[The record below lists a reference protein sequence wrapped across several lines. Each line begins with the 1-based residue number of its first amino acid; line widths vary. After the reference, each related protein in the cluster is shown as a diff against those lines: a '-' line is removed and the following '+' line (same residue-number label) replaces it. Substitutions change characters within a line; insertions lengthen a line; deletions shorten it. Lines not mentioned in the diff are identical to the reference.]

1 MAGPRRGA
9 RGRSARRRPAYRARP
24 AESNRYGAALASGDF
39 DGDGEA
45 DLALGVPGLDLVT
58 VLYGPPDDSEPR
70 RLLIQGDAL
79 PSPPE
84 TEDFGF
90 ALLAADFDR
99 DGFDDLVT
107 GAPGNAQ
114 QRKDYVVGTA
124 HLIPGARGGLD
135 VRGAAALP
143 GPPGAAGFGSS
154 LGAGD
159 LDRDRDLDLV
169 TGARD
174 EPDINIH
181 GFLAFCPGPPPL
193 ECRASPPRPTTP
205 RPPRWPSPTSTTTA
219 TRTSC
224 RATRAPEDGN
234 EDFPNAA
241 GEVRLWLGGKNGL
254 DEERLVRA
262 RQGMSGIPG
271 NPQGGDRFGHAVEA
285 GDVDGDRVADIVVAA
300 PGAGGQGSVT
310 VIRGARALRARASAY
325 ALPVDDVE
333 GNLGGSLSLLDLDGD
348 GLDDLVVARE
358 NAPSG
363 DEALVAYMREGNQF
377 GPSVPLTD
385 LDALADVE
393 DSPLRIGR

>member
-1 MAGPRRGA
+1 M
-9 RGRSARRRPAYRARP
+9 
-24 AESNRYGAALASGDF
+24 
-39 DGDGEA
+39 
-45 DLALGVPGLDLVT
+45 
-58 VLYGPPDDSEPR
+58 
-70 RLLIQGDAL
+70 
-79 PSPPE
+79 
-84 TEDFGF
+84 
-90 ALLAADFDR
+90 
-99 DGFDDLVT
+99 T

-114 QRKDYVVGTA
+114 QRKDYVVGTV

-193 ECRASPPRPTTP
+193 ECRRA
-205 RPPRWPSPTSTTTA
+205 TSSNDTA
-219 TRTSC
+219 TTSL
-224 RATRAPEDGN
+224 AVADVNDDGYADVVQGDQGSEDGN

-262 RQGMSGIPG
+262 RQGMPGIPG

-300 PGAGGQGSVT
+300 PGDGGQGRVT

-325 ALPVDDVE
+325 ALPVDAVE